1 MNNFFFKLNF
11 YLICN
16 KYCYHSN
23 IKEIIKQAMEN
34 ISTGIF
40 NFSIM
45 SQDIFS
51 NQIDN
56 QIEKNQKRK
65 FQQTIDVSIQLRKS
79 RTYKKICR
87 DNVLITN

>member
-1 MNNFFFKLNF
+1 
-11 YLICN
+11 
-16 KYCYHSN
+16 
-23 IKEIIKQAMEN
+23 MEN
-34 ISTGIF
+34 ISTDIF
-40 NFSIM
+40 NYSIM